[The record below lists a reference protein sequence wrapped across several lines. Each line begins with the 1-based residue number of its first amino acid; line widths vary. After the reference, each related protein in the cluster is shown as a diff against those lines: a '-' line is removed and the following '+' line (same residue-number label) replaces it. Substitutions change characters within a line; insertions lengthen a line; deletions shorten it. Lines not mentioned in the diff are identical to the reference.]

1 MLNQLKML
9 TVIGPI
15 GIGKSLVA
23 GNVCH
28 YLQERNKFKDGV
40 IQISIKSQDFA
51 GMVIPNLYKCIQ
63 TNIPDFLRKVKNDTL
78 INKNSL
84 GKSLQNNQD
93 DQLIDKIQNKLS
105 LINRCLRDMDVLIWV
120 DNMLDGI
127 HNDIDVI
134 QEILDNI
141 LENCPKVKVLYT
153 SRQPLT

>member
-1 MLNQLKML
+1 M
-9 TVIGPI
+9 
-15 GIGKSLVA
+15 
-23 GNVCH
+23 
-28 YLQERNKFKDGV
+28 
-40 IQISIKSQDFA
+40 
-51 GMVIPNLYKCIQ
+51 
-63 TNIPDFLRKVKNDTL
+63 NIPDYLRKVKNDTL
-78 INKNSL
+78 INKNSF

-153 SRQPLT
+153 SRQPLTQNIQSNELDSIYRITKLSKSNAVELFLKKAQLKIEFEEDRKKIVEFLNHSLKIDVL